1 MQKTASGSNSTEIR
15 ILMDSLTA
23 GNETLKESQRSKDTG
38 FFNFTLVSKHL
49 TKQIII
55 VKAFVCGWNLPDTL
69 NPWSHP
75 PNQVSWSWLKSR
87 WAPQWYQR
95 GTMFSSAGKKQQR
108 RSATATNSTL
118 WTSPEVLK
126 CTKLGEMSRF
136 IDDWP
141 VETCGFPLP
150 CLFARTCYNQR
161 FQRALSLSIF
171 QATTLCAPRPS
182 ISQYWKLS
190 PNLGY

>member
-1 MQKTASGSNSTEIR
+1 M
-15 ILMDSLTA
+15 
-23 GNETLKESQRSKDTG
+23 
-38 FFNFTLVSKHL
+38 
-49 TKQIII
+49 
-55 VKAFVCGWNLPDTL
+55 KAFVCGWNLPDTL

-95 GTMFSSAGKKQQR
+95 GTMSSSEGKTTKEIRHCHEQHPLDVS
-108 RSATATNSTL
+108 RSTKMYSTG
-118 WTSPEVLK
+118 
-126 CTKLGEMSRF
+126 TKPCNAKLDEMSRF